1 MLSLPLALLL
11 STSAAVGDN
20 VTLTLDIQKGG
31 DLRWKKDAPCEADVI
46 AKDRS
51 VTHAD
56 NVATGILVPPGPV
69 DVVVACLAQE
79 GTLRKTVRLN
89 ATRDQTVKVTF
100 APGFLTTAIEREGK
114 LSVGDVVVYDAFDH
128 EIARGKDR
136 TVLPVDAGNVRVVVV
151 VDKATA
157 AATRDIRGEQR
168 ATVKAAQKTELKID
182 ASDGEILV
190 TVVENGRAAKAL
202 VALREPGSN
211 NRVVEITPGTATSV
225 PSGTWDLVSQLEDA
239 HDFREQLTKGV
250 VVNGKKTTTKQLS
263 HTTGKLVPVVT
274 PAEGVVVDLLLPGA
288 EKAFNQI
295 EPNTEARLTPGKYV
309 VRATRDVTLDDGSK
323 PVVLQTVNIG
333 GGSTSRVT
341 LNPAVA
347 HVDVEVRVGGE
358 PRPLQVGLS
367 LLGAAAP
374 LVSRPADAA
383 GKAGFDVSPQTV
395 IVSTTLPT
403 AHGPLDVKKQL
414 VLKAGVNRARLDIDV
429 GHVVIQVI
437 DGGAAVAGEVAFFQR
452 LKSGQPDG
460 VPVVVVKAGEE
471 AFLPPGI
478 YVLAVKRKGEQRLF
492 GELKLA
498 SGRLVERALD
508 WSPPAPP
515 EAKVEPKKDEP
526 KKDDAKSAK
535 KEEPKKE
542 EPKPPTTTK
551 EEPKAA
557 SPKEAPKE
565 APKDEPKKEVPKE
578 EPKKKKADPKKPPAT
593 PDDPEQKKAAVP
605 AVP

>member
-1 MLSLPLALLL
+1 MVSLPLALLL
-11 STSAAVGDN
+11 LSTSVLFAVPAAGATGDN

-31 DLRWKKDAPCEADVI
+31 DLRWKKDLPCTADVV
-46 AKDRS
+46 ALSGKDGGS

-56 NVATGILVPPGPV
+56 NAGEILVVPGQV
-69 DVVVACLAQE
+69 DVVVACAATE
-79 GTLRKTVRLN
+79 GTLKKTVRVN
-89 ATRDQTVKVTF
+89 AQRDQTVKVAF

-114 LSVGDVVVYDAFDH
+114 LSVGDVIVYDVFDH
-128 EIARGKDR
+128 EVARGKDR

-151 VDKATA
+151 VDKSTA
-157 AATRDIRGEQR
+157 GATRDIRGEQR
-168 ATVKAAQKTELKID
+168 ASVKAGQKTELKID
-182 ASDGEILV
+182 ASDGELVV
-190 TVVENGRAAKAL
+190 TVVENGRPAKAI

-211 NRVVEITPGTATSV
+211 NRVLELVPGTPTSV

-250 VVNGKKTTTKQLS
+250 VVNGNKKTTKQLS
-263 HTTGKLVPVVT
+263 HTTGKLVPVIT
-274 PAEGVVVDLLLPGA
+274 LSPAGGGPADGVVVDLLLPGA
-288 EKAFNQI
+288 DKAFNQI

-309 VRATRDVTLDDGSK
+309 VRATRDALLDDGSK
-323 PVVLQTVNIG
+323 PVATSTVTIG
-333 GGSTSRVT
+333 AGSTSRVT

-358 PRPLQVGLS
+358 PRPLTVALTV
-367 LLGAAAP
+367 LGAAAP

-383 GKAGFDVSPQTV
+383 GKAGFDVGPQTV

-414 VLKAGVNRARLDIDV
+414 VLKPGVNRARLDIDV

-437 DGGAAVAGEVAFFQR
+437 DGGAAVAGDVAFYQR

-460 VPVVVVKAGEE
+460 AAVVVVKAGEE
-471 AFLPPGI
+471 AFLSPGI

-508 WSPPAPP
+508 WSPAVPVVPVDPKKA
-515 EAKVEPKKDEP
+515 EEPKKEEP
-526 KKDDAKSAK
+526 KTTTPTPTPTTPATEEPK

-542 EPKPPTTTK
+542 EPK
-551 EEPKAA
+551 KA
-557 SPKEAPKE
+557 
-565 APKDEPKKEVPKE
+565 D
-578 EPKKKKADPKKPPAT
+578 PKKKKADPKPAPKPEDT
-593 PDDPEQKKAAVP
+593 TEQKKVQTP
-605 AVP
+605 